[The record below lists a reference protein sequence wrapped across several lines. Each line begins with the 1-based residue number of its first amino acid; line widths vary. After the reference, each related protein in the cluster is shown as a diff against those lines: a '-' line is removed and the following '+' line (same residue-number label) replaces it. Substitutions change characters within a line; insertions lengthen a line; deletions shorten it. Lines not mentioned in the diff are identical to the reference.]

1 MDTVDYNFIQKLFD
15 KGWDYGKGWK
25 SYYFN
30 EAQNCFKKHFEPLNK
45 WRPNGK
51 DSTKFGHYGDD
62 DKWSWTNR
70 INTHPNCC
78 LSFYKWGIKYNPDMF
93 IDFGNPLYHE
103 HNAKKMW
110 EFVDEFFD
118 LIFTKNKTDKYLREL
133 KVKCLKSW
141 NSGNITVISI
151 IMSLKEAFG
160 DVTDIDYTFEYGDS
174 DDMNGVDLSFR
185 LPDGSLKTMQI
196 KSGKF
201 VDMGDEFYVNGSQN
215 DLTYKTDYYGY
226 GNVDDWRGI
235 TSVIIFDNTPNLKKE
250 NKTVVVKKEYE
261 KYNKIKHMPVPEK
274 LNELLILCS
283 KNNVEFTL
291 KRNDELNQIDYDD
304 TTKNITVSI
313 TEFEDKDL
321 EKLLDDKIKELK
333 KVFK

>member
-45 WRPNGK
+45 WRPNRK

-62 DKWSWTNR
+62 GKWSWTNR

-110 EFVDEFFD
+110 GFVDEFFD
-118 LIFTKNKTDKYLREL
+118 LIFTKNKTDKYFREL

-151 IMSLKEAFG
+151 IMSLKESFG

-201 VDMGDEFYVNGSQN
+201 VDMGDEFYVSGSQN

-250 NKTVVVKKEYE
+250 NKTIIVKKEYE

-333 KVFK
+333 EVFK

>member
-15 KGWDYGKGWK
+15 EGWNYGKGWK
-25 SYYFN
+25 SHYFN
-30 EAQNCFKKHFEPLNK
+30 EAQNCFKRHYEPLNK
-45 WRPNGK
+45 WRPNRK
-51 DSTKFGHYGDD
+51 DSTKFGHYDD
-62 DKWSWTNR
+62 NGNWSWTNR

-78 LSFYKWGIKYNPDMF
+78 LSFYKWGIKYNPNMF

-103 HNAKKMW
+103 YNAKKMW

-151 IMSLKEAFG
+151 IMSLRESFG

-174 DDMNGVDLSFR
+174 DDMNGIDLSFK

-201 VDMGDEFYVNGSQN
+201 VDMGYEFYVTGSQN

-226 GNVDDWRGI
+226 GNVDDWRGS
-235 TSVIIFDNTPNLKKE
+235 TSIIIFHNTPNLKKE
-250 NKTVVVKKEYE
+250 NKTIIVKKEYV

-283 KNNVEFTL
+283 RNNVEFTL
-291 KRNDELNQIDYDD
+291 KRNDELNQINYDD

-313 TEFEDKDL
+313 TEFEDDNL
-321 EKLLDDKIKELK
+321 EKLLDEKIKELK
-333 KVFK
+333 EIFK